1 MAGMPWLWTLA
12 DHHAEG
18 SSVSNTMRWTKRQ
31 DTQAGTA
38 MCSPKTGGFYES
50 RRLSNEQDPILRAS
64 VYGYRYEQKGHPAQR
79 PESSRPLRPR
89 KRWLQDLLEY
99 CIHMENHSVK
109 IGDLVRRNQNF
120 YDHGLNQL
128 ALVVDYHGI
137 NNWMKVEWIGGG
149 WSYEDP
155 NSLEIV
161 LDNNQE

>member
-1 MAGMPWLWTLA
+1 M
-12 DHHAEG
+12 
-18 SSVSNTMRWTKRQ
+18 
-31 DTQAGTA
+31 
-38 MCSPKTGGFYES
+38 
-50 RRLSNEQDPILRAS
+50 
-64 VYGYRYEQKGHPAQR
+64 
-79 PESSRPLRPR
+79 
-89 KRWLQDLLEY
+89 
-99 CIHMENHSVK
+99 K

-161 LDNNQE
+161 S